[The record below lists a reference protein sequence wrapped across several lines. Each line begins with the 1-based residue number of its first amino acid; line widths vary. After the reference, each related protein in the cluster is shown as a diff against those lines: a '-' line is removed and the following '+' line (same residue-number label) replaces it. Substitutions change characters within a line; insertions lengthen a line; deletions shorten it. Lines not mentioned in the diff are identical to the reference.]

1 MSLTVYY
8 HPDSTLG
15 NDKGTLIASED
26 DRYFKYESD
35 MTRWQLIKIAAQIAI
50 KIIYTLGGYLFFYK
64 CSREAQI
71 DFANLK
77 KRKFIHY
84 YKKNS
89 LEINEKN
96 PLLPQPLFDLAPAL
110 EFRESPLRS
119 KSSASDIADNQ
130 VIPLEKI
137 YKNLIDQAKEY
148 RHLQQGVEELI
159 KRKRA
164 CLLDHLYEESKEI
177 AIALEK
183 FLNLYTEQQD
193 CCQFIR
199 LLSPFLEDAHLMAAF
214 QRAIE
219 NAKNTSPEQRT
230 IYHEKFEEF
239 QQSYADLSSPAEW
252 LISICEKADLFNFA
266 QEMLALGEYY
276 SPQFQA
282 LYKAK
287 EKIYSECLA
296 SMQEEIAA
304 DEDLKTSIWQ
314 MYQDFACI
322 QDELERNLAAD
333 MQGPTYEVYYT
344 LGIFLKDILVEKGY
358 TEELEAAIH
367 SNEVG
372 YTFIR
377 LFFFTKTKETLEALK
392 RLLKDKD
399 TRRAAENACLHE
411 IAKQKAKNQEAKK
424 LLKAAP
430 TLHAFKR
437 LSFYSKQAIFRDSI
451 GTLVDIE
458 PLINAKFYDSK
469 FFSFVRQL
477 KRSEFFK
484 NHQSPVCDI
493 DFYLDFSPYFDQLE
507 TYISAIHKIVYSEA

>member
-8 HPDSTLG
+8 HPDSALG
-15 NDKGTLIASED
+15 NDEGTLIASED

-35 MTRWQLIKIAAQIAI
+35 MTRWQFIKIAAQIAI
-50 KIIYTLGGYLFFYK
+50 KIICTLGGYLFCYK
-64 CSREAQI
+64 CNQEAQV

-84 YKKNS
+84 CKKSS
-89 LEINEKN
+89 LEVNDN
-96 PLLPQPLFDLAPAL
+96 PSLVQQPLFDLAPAL
-110 EFRESPLRS
+110 EFRAVPLES
-119 KSSASDIADNQ
+119 KSSASDIANNQ

-137 YKNLIDQAKEY
+137 YKSLIDQAKEY
-148 RHLQQGVEELI
+148 KHLQQGVEELI

-164 CLLDHLYEESKEI
+164 CFLDHLYEESKEI

-183 FLNLYTEQQD
+183 FLNLYAEQQD

-219 NAKNTSPEQRT
+219 HVKNTSSEQRT
-230 IYHEKFEEF
+230 IYHKKFEEF
-239 QQSYADLSSPAEW
+239 QQSYTELFSPVEW
-252 LISICEKADLFNFA
+252 LISIHGKVDLFNFA

-276 SPQFQA
+276 SPQFQD

-287 EKIYSECLA
+287 AKIYSECLA
-296 SMQEEIAA
+296 SMHEKIEV
-304 DEDLKTSIWQ
+304 DRELKSSIWQ
-314 MYQDFACI
+314 MFQDFVFI
-322 QDELERNLAAD
+322 QDQLERNLAAD
-333 MQGPTYEVYYT
+333 LQGPTYEVYYT

-377 LFFFTKTKETLEALK
+377 LFFFAKTKETLEALK
-392 RLLKDKD
+392 KLLEDKNIM
-399 TRRAAENACLHE
+399 RAAKNACLHE
-411 IAKQKAKNQEAKK
+411 IDKQKAKNHQAKK

-437 LSFYSKQAIFRDSI
+437 LSFYSEQAIFRDFI
-451 GTLVDIE
+451 YKLVDIE
-458 PLINAKFYDSK
+458 PLINAKFYDLK
-469 FFSFVRQL
+469 FFNFVRQL

-484 NHQSPVCDI
+484 NRHLSVCDI

-507 TYISAIHKIVYSEA
+507 VYISAIHKIVYSEA